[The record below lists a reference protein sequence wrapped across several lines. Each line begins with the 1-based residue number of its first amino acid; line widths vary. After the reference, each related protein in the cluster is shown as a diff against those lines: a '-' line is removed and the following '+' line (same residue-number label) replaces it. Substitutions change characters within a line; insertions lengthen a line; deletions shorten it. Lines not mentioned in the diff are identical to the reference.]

1 MEGGDIGKKEKP
13 EEAHFHLWN
22 QASHSQVIGV
32 QKDLQRSNTSP
43 QHLRQTSADSFELS
57 FLLIP

>member
-1 MEGGDIGKKEKP
+1 MTKNNKQNKP
-13 EEAHFHLWN
+13 EEAHFHPWI

-43 QHLRQTSADSFELS
+43 QHLRQTSVDSFELS
-57 FLLIP
+57 CLLIP